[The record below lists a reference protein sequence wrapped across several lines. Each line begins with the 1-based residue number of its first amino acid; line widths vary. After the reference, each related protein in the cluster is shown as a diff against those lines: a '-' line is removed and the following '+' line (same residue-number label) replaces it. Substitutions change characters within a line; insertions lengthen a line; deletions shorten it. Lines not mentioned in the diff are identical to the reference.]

1 MARMP
6 VQHGLGFRDRWQMIG
21 GDKTLYSDRAK
32 VRHVQIIARLQCLC
46 SLRREAVAETRRSIE
61 QAKKYGFGRRTKCLS
76 LRQCEQRLVERR
88 ASLHHDPVATDHI
101 GSRAGNAR
109 KCADGNVI
117 GSKLRSPLYAAA
129 GVAKTGLGAEIGT
142 GGHAGGKL
150 AGISSYCD
158 TTPSGAVS
166 SLNAAANSARV

>member
-32 VRHVQIIARLQCLC
+32 VRHVQIIARLQRLC
-46 SLRREAVAETRRSIE
+46 SLRRKAVAETRRSVE
-61 QAKKYGFGRRTKCLS
+61 QAKKYGFGRRTECLS

-88 ASLHHDPVATDHI
+88 ASLHHDPFAPDHI
-101 GSRAGNAR
+101 GSRIGNTG
-109 KCADGNVI
+109 KCANGNVI

-129 GVAKTGLGAEIGT
+129 GVSETGLGAEIGT
-142 GGHAGGKL
+142 RGHAGGKL
-150 AGISSYCD
+150 AGKSYWD

-166 SLNAAANSARV
+166 ILNAAANSARV